1 MTEQLLDFS
10 DLYPGR
16 FIKAGNLHGKLVTFT
31 IKSIEREELQGERG
45 MEPKIILHFEETSLA
60 LVLPKINA
68 VCLKALFGPNVP
80 EWIGKRVTL
89 YGTTKIMPLPTKK
102 NEPCIRIWGS
112 PDISEPIRCEWSP
125 PRRKPIVQTLQPVQ
139 SDTVTSA
146 LGVIAN
152 ATSVEGLQR
161 IQARLAER
169 LQEGRVTDAE
179 HATLVKAVRARED
192 DLQPPAAQGDAKPDP
207 AELPAEA
214 QQDLTVAVDRRRL
227 IIAAFDAFPPNK
239 RKQIR
244 DAFFSRFS
252 DLPPGTLAAS
262 VTTAEHVDV
271 LAGLIAAAGD

>member
-16 FIKAGNLHGKLVTFT
+16 FIKAGNLHGKPATFT

-45 MEPKIILHFEETSLA
+45 MEPKIILHFEETPLA

-68 VCLKALFGPNVP
+68 VCIKAMFGPNVP
-80 EWIGKRVTL
+80 GWVGKRITL

-102 NEPCIRIWGS
+102 DEPCIRIWGS
-112 PDISEPIRCEWSP
+112 PDISEPINAEWTP
-125 PRRKPIVQTLQPVQ
+125 PRRRPIVQVLQPVQ

-152 ATSVEGLQR
+152 AASVEDLQK

-179 HATLVKAVRARED
+179 HAMLVKAVRARED
-192 DLQPPAAQGDAKPDP
+192 DLQPPAAQGDPEP
-207 AELPAEA
+207 APATPEPKA
-214 QQDLTVAVDRRRL
+214 QSPKQAA
-227 IIAAFDAFPPNK
+227 IAAFDAFPPNK

>member
-1 MTEQLLDFS
+1 MTEQLLDFD
-10 DLYPGR
+10 DLYVGS
-16 FIKAGNLHGKLVTFT
+16 FLKAGNLHGEKVTFT
-31 IKSIEREELQGERG
+31 IKSIDREELQTDKGV
-45 MEPKIILHFEETSLA
+45 EPKIILRFEETPLA
-60 LVLPKINA
+60 LVLPKISA
-68 VCLKALFGPNVP
+68 VCLKALFGSHVQ
-80 EWIGKRVTL
+80 EWIGKRITL

-102 NEPCIRIWGS
+102 DEPCIRIWGS
-112 PDISEPIRCEWSP
+112 PDISEPISAEWTP
-125 PRRKPIVQTLQPVQ
+125 PRRRPIVQVLQPVQ

-152 ATSVEGLQR
+152 AATAEDLQK

-179 HATLVKAVRARED
+179 HAMLVKAVRARED
-192 DLQPPAAQGDAKPDP
+192 DLQPPAAQGDPEPTPEPTP
-207 AELPAEA
+207 APEPKA
-214 QQDLTVAVDRRRL
+214 QSPKQAA
-227 IIAAFDAFPPNK
+227 IAAFDAFPPNK

-271 LAGLIAAAGD
+271 LAGLIAAAGS